1 MSKLTDSVQSALT
14 RGARTLR
21 RRIFPY
27 SDYEQTIPPEIL
39 NDEFYGVMRTLA
51 ATAPVDTV
59 LEIGS
64 STGEGSTRALVEGIR
79 ENPRRPRLF
88 CMELSRPRFLQLVQ
102 RYGQDPQVK
111 CYNIT
116 SVPLD
121 RFPTEAEVIDF
132 FHSRK
137 SKLTRVPLNEV
148 LRWLRQDIRYIRRM
162 GPSEN
167 GIQRIK
173 EENGVQKF
181 GMVLIDGSE
190 FAGPA
195 ELDEVYGA
203 DYLLLDDIAT
213 FKNLGNHERLRSD
226 PAYRVV
232 ASNPEL
238 RNGYAV
244 FERVGHSARTLER
257 PARAACL

>member
-1 MSKLTDSVQSALT
+1 MSKLTDSAQSALT
-14 RGARTLR
+14 RGAQSVR

-39 NDEFYGVMRTLA
+39 NDEFYRVMRTLA
-51 ATAPVDTV
+51 ATAPVDTI

-79 ENPRRPRLF
+79 ENPLRPRLF
-88 CMELSRPRFLQLVQ
+88 CMELSRPRFQQLVQ
-102 RYGQDPQVK
+102 RYGQEPQVK
-111 CYNIT
+111 CYNIS

-121 RFPTEAEVIDF
+121 RFPTEADVIDF
-132 FHSRK
+132 LRSRK
-137 SKLTRVPLNEV
+137 SKLNRVPLKEV

-162 GPSEN
+162 GPSEH
-167 GIQRIK
+167 GIRRIK
-173 EENGVQKF
+173 EENGVQRF

-213 FKNLGNHERLRSD
+213 FKNMGNHERLGSD
-226 PAYRVV
+226 PTYKAI

-244 FERVGHSARTLER
+244 FERQGH
-257 PARAACL
+257 

>member
-1 MSKLTDSVQSALT
+1 MSKLTDSAQSALT
-14 RGARTLR
+14 RGAQSVR

-39 NDEFYGVMRTLA
+39 NDEFYRVMRTLA
-51 ATAPVDTV
+51 ATAPVDTI

-88 CMELSRPRFLQLVQ
+88 CMELSRPRFQQLVR
-102 RYGQDPQVK
+102 RYGQEPQVK
-111 CYNIT
+111 CYNIS

-121 RFPTEAEVIDF
+121 RFPTEADVIDF
-132 FHSRK
+132 LRSRK
-137 SKLTRVPLNEV
+137 SKLNRVPLKEV

-162 GPSEN
+162 GPSEH
-167 GIQRIK
+167 GIRRIK
-173 EENGVQKF
+173 EENGVQRF

-213 FKNLGNHERLRSD
+213 FKNMGNHERLGSD
-226 PAYRVV
+226 PTYKAI

-244 FERVGHSARTLER
+244 FERQGH
-257 PARAACL
+257 